1 MGTLAEKVSALAEG
15 FADQPEFRVLQVAQA
30 SVDNPGG
37 AARGAGGKIVLL
49 DEQGSAAGSGAL
61 AGNGDAIDATADH
74 DDREALAFQWLS
86 RQMLNHKGR
95 VIRADWML
103 VGLPDDNSAPVH
115 ALRED
120 NFGQTGN

>member
-1 MGTLAEKVSALAEG
+1 
-15 FADQPEFRVLQVAQA
+15 
-30 SVDNPGG
+30 
-37 AARGAGGKIVLL
+37 
-49 DEQGSAAGSGAL
+49 
-61 AGNGDAIDATADH
+61 
-74 DDREALAFQWLS
+74 
-86 RQMLNHKGR
+86 MLIHKDR

>member
-1 MGTLAEKVSALAEG
+1 M
-15 FADQPEFRVLQVAQA
+15 
-30 SVDNPGG
+30 
-37 AARGAGGKIVLL
+37 LL

-86 RQMLNHKGR
+86 RQMLIHKDR